1 MDSSHVEAY
10 TEAHNNVPTDVT
22 NAMERGGFRN
32 FELYIRGTVA
42 VCLLEVDDIDHYLD
56 VVTDD
61 PAIER

>member
-1 MDSSHVEAY
+1 
-10 TEAHNNVPTDVT
+10 
-22 NAMERGGFRN
+22 MERGGFRN